1 MTTREIFQVQ
11 ARLSGVTPE
20 GWHSSRQAKTMYVA
34 AIDEIDAVRMVSD
47 LCWDMSGPMATRV
60 TYATVAPM
68 DGDMVMTAKW
78 MRVTLH
84 RSGSTETVTGDT
96 YASVK
101 FNPTVTRERED
112 ND

>member
-47 LCWDMSGPMATRV
+47 LCCEACEDDYPSRRLCPYGPESNGA
-60 TYATVAPM
+60 A
-68 DGDMVMTAKW
+68 
-78 MRVTLH
+78 
-84 RSGSTETVTGDT
+84 
-96 YASVK
+96 
-101 FNPTVTRERED
+101 
-112 ND
+112 